1 MKYIV
6 AGNWKMHFTFEEAV
20 NLACELKQNLNQ
32 QSRKVDLFVF
42 PPTIFLKDVQDA
54 LFGSVIQAGTQNI
67 YFQDEGAY
75 TGEVSPLM
83 LKSIGCSLTLVGHSE
98 RRNYFNED
106 DAMLRNKLLTCKRWD
121 ILPILCI
128 GEKLKDRENG
138 KTEDVLASQI
148 TKTLDKTEMERLI
161 IAYEPVW
168 AIGTGKIA
176 TPQQAQESHRFIKK
190 LTKRITGK
198 DIPVLYGGSVK
209 AENAKDLAKEKDID
223 GFLVGGASLHKESFV
238 KIVNEFIRVK
248 DL

>member
-1 MKYIV
+1 MKYVV

-20 NLACELKQNLNQ
+20 NLASELKQNLGQ

-42 PPTIFLKDVQDA
+42 PPTIFLKAVQDA
-54 LFGSVIQAGTQNI
+54 LLGSTIQAGIQNI

-83 LKSIGCSLTLVGHSE
+83 LKSIRGSLVLVGHSE

-106 DAMLRNKLLTCKRWD
+106 DAMLRNKLLACKRWD

-128 GEKLKDRENG
+128 GEKLEDRENG
-138 KTEDVLASQI
+138 KTEEVLASQI

-176 TPQQAQESHRFIKK
+176 TPRQAQESHRFTKE

-223 GFLVGGASLHKESFV
+223 GFLIGGASLHKESFI
-238 KIVNEFIRVK
+238 KIVNEFIRIK